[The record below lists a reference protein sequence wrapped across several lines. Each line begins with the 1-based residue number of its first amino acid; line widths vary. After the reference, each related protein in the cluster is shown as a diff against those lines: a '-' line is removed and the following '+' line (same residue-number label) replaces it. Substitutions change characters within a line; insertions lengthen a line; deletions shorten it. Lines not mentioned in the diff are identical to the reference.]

1 MPDQKSSQATDA
13 PKVVWDDSKMRSTYA
28 NVCNVASTREE
39 VVLLFGT
46 NSAWR
51 AGESEVKVELSDRV
65 ILSPFAAKRLSL
77 LLGNVVARYEAK
89 FGSLD
94 SLDSVVEQAASANK
108 N

>member
-1 MPDQKSSQATDA
+1 MPDQKSSQAADA

-39 VVLLFGT
+39 VVVLFGT
-46 NSAWR
+46 NQAWK
-51 AGESEVKVELSDRV
+51 AGGSELKVELSDRV